1 MHGAHGGTTPSS
13 LLCCD
18 AASYLLSKKK
28 GHIMFNLFKSLVS
41 GKAFPRIADLE
52 RAYLEGSASLVD
64 LERRQREI
72 DQGLFRRSSFDF

>member
-1 MHGAHGGTTPSS
+1 
-13 LLCCD
+13 
-18 AASYLLSKKK
+18 
-28 GHIMFNLFKSLVS
+28 MFNLFKSLVS

-72 DQGLFRRSSFDF
+72 DQGLFRRSSFDL

>member
-1 MHGAHGGTTPSS
+1 MHLTHDGTAEAV
-13 LLCCD
+13 LQCCA
-18 AASYLLSKKK
+18 AASYLQGTKK

-52 RAYLEGSASLVD
+52 RAYLEGSSSLVD

-72 DQGLFRRSSFDF
+72 DQGLFRRSSFDY